1 MRPSQRDQILNAAIR
16 VVERTGVTGVT
27 FDAVAAEAGITRGGL
42 MYHFRSREALLEAI
56 NLHLARQ
63 WEAGLERHAGKRADE
78 ATPDERMSAFIRNST
93 TMASR
98 AELLFLLEFAR
109 DPALVVPWDEI
120 GRRWAA
126 PPPDDP
132 DDGMLRR
139 ERTAQRRPDAA
150 RRPGDQH
157 RLPPR
162 ILPAQGRGRTPRLR
176 RRRLVQREAH
186 GDLGRGQVAGLLQH
200 GHPELSGKI
209 L

>member
-56 NLHLARQ
+56 NLHLAHQ

-132 DDGMLRR
+132 DDEAALARFMVRLAADGLWAYEYLAGQPLPDDLRQR
-139 ERTAQRRPDAA
+139 VAERLTGALAPATAAGTAPSPATAAMPAGRRTGEPPDSG
-150 RRPGDQH
+150 RR
-157 RLPPR
+157 
-162 ILPAQGRGRTPRLR
+162 
-176 RRRLVQREAH
+176 
-186 GDLGRGQVAGLLQH
+186 
-200 GHPELSGKI
+200 
-209 L
+209 